1 MSQNS
6 KTKKSVRFSESPLI
20 RQYSKDYSEDRKANS
35 QTKEE
40 NFRAISLFSAE
51 DKSNKL
57 ARQLAKEEQE
67 RRTTRPEDSIQ
78 ITRSPTIT
86 FSVRKAGPETNSKN
100 KGAWH
105 KFKKMTGITK
115 SSRGGKTKRTHKNRR
130 TRRTRRTR
138 RNKYY

>member
-1 MSQNS
+1 MSQKS
-6 KTKKSVRFSESPLI
+6 KTIKSVRFSESPLI

-40 NFRAISLFSAE
+40 NLRALSLFRAENKS
-51 DKSNKL
+51 DKLS
-57 ARQLAKEEQE
+57 RQLAKEEAE

-86 FSVRKAGPETNSKN
+86 FSVRKAEPEINTKN

-115 SSRGGKTKRTHKNRR
+115 SSRGGKTKTTRKNRKTKKNR
-130 TRRTRRTR
+130 KNR
-138 RNKYY
+138 K